1 MELKPE
7 SIATNPFVAAFLGAM
22 VGLRALP
29 GNSLGEKVWNL
40 IGGFAFAAFLG
51 PAFAE
56 WAGFE
61 SVKLAA
67 GVIFAFGAV
76 GLVVFGSLIEGIK
89 QTQLGPVIL
98 AWISPRN
105 TPKE

>member
-1 MELKPE
+1 MDLKPE
-7 SIATNPFVAAFLGAM
+7 TLAANPFVAAFLGAL

-29 GNSLGEKVWNL
+29 GSSLAEKLWNL
-40 IGGFAFAAFLG
+40 LGGFLFAAFLG

-61 SVKLAA
+61 SDKLIG
-67 GVIFAFGAV
+67 GVIFAFGAA
-76 GLVVFGSLIEGIK
+76 GLVAFGSLIEGIK
-89 QTQLGPVIL
+89 QTAVGPIIM

-105 TPKE
+105 KE